1 MPPPYAT
8 RSAANVGRIVPRPG
22 GRVPKAPPGFT
33 VEAFATGLSGPRL
46 LRVAPNGDIFVA
58 EMDAGDIRVLHAAAS
73 GQRAMATVYAKGL
86 DEPFGLAFYPPGA
99 NPQSLYVGTVDAVL
113 RFAYRSGDAAAEGK
127 PETIVPNLPVGGHTT
142 REVIFPPA
150 RRKMYHPVR
159 SLSNHQEHWSGA

>member
-8 RSAANVGRIVPRPG
+8 GSVADGGAMVPRPSG
-22 GRVPKAPPGFT
+22 GTPKVPPGFT

-58 EMDAGDIRVLHAAAS
+58 EMDAGDIRVLHAVAS
-73 GQRAMATVYAKGL
+73 GQRATATVYAKGL
-86 DEPFGLAFYPPGA
+86 DEPFALAFYPPGA

-127 PETIVPNLPVGGHTT
+127 PGTIVPHLAGGGPS
-142 REVIFPPA
+142 PPD
-150 RRKMYHPVR
+150 RIVSPH
-159 SLSNHQEHWSGA
+159 